1 MQHSE
6 FFNDMNRQVENL
18 ISGHRVNDETVFTS
32 ADAKEWKRIVQ
43 AINEQEKQIAAAL
56 AEKI

>member
-18 ISGHRVNDETVFTS
+18 ISGHRMNDETGVYQ
-32 ADAKEWKRIVQ
+32 W
-43 AINEQEKQIAAAL
+43 
-56 AEKI
+56 AED

>member
-18 ISGHRVNDETVFTS
+18 ISGHRVNDETVFIS
-32 ADAKEWKRIVQ
+32 GLKIDHDR
-43 AINEQEKQIAAAL
+43 NYQIL
-56 AEKI
+56 